1 MWGRHVDQRNRLRRQ
16 PVRRKTTEH
25 VNPMLLVYDVRHR
38 FVERL
43 SGIAV
48 PNACHGIRSG
58 IRVRRS
64 TEFCLLSNT
73 GNCAAVSI
81 NVG

>member
-48 PNACHGIRSG
+48 PNACHGYG
-58 IRVRRS
+58 P
-64 TEFCLLSNT
+64 EFVSADRPSFVFSQTRATARLSR
-73 GNCAAVSI
+73 
-81 NVG
+81 